1 MTENSSS
8 SLSAFQQPVASSVET
23 SSADSAALGPRDLGR
38 FNLLGLWTL
47 YVKEVRRFLNVFTQT
62 ILAPMVTSL
71 LFLAIFTLALG
82 RGNLMFG
89 DISYAAFLAPGLI
102 MMQMLQNSFAN
113 CSSSILISKVQGN
126 IVDILMPPLSPAELT
141 LGLAA
146 GGITRGVLVGVVTAL
161 VMSVFVQVNLEV
173 PWAILFYGF
182 NACLMLTLLGMFG
195 GIWAEK
201 FDHIAAVTNFV
212 IVPLSFL
219 SGTFYSVERLPE
231 NWLFV
236 AHLNPFFYLIDG
248 FRYGFLGQHDS
259 NLLTGALVVVGVNL
273 VLWVLVHR
281 MIKTG
286 YKLKP

>member
-1 MTENSSS
+1 MMTNPPP
-8 SLSAFQQPVASSVET
+8 SLTTIKPRATQK
-23 SSADSAALGPRDLGR
+23 LGPRDLGVI
-38 FNLLGLWTL
+38 NLRGLWTL
-47 YVKEVRRFLNVFTQT
+47 YLKEVKRFLSVFTQT

-82 RGNLMFG
+82 RGNVMYG
-89 DISYAAFLAPGLI
+89 DVPYAAFLAPGLI

-113 CSSSILISKVQGN
+113 CSSSLLISKVQGN
-126 IVDILMPPLSPAELT
+126 IVDILMPPLSPGELT

-146 GGITRGVLVGVVTAL
+146 GGVTRGLLVGLVTAL
-161 VMSVFVQVNLEV
+161 AMSLFVPVKLEV
-173 PWAILFYGF
+173 PWAILFFGF
-182 NACLMLTLLGMFG
+182 NASLMLTLLGLFG

-201 FDHIAAVTNFV
+201 FDHMAAVTNFV

-219 SGTFYSVERLPE
+219 SGTFYSIERLPE

-248 FRYGFLGQHDS
+248 FRYGFLGKNDS
-259 NLLTGALVVVGVNL
+259 DLLVGALTVLGVNL
-273 VLWVLVHR
+273 LLWLLVHR
-281 MIKTG
+281 MIKVG